1 MTEAVVV
8 ALLAL
13 VGNVI
18 VSYFSSRKST
28 ALMIYRLDQLEG
40 KVNKHNELI
49 ERTYELEKHME
60 IVEHQIDEMKHHE

>member
-18 VSYFSSRKST
+18 VSYLSSRKST